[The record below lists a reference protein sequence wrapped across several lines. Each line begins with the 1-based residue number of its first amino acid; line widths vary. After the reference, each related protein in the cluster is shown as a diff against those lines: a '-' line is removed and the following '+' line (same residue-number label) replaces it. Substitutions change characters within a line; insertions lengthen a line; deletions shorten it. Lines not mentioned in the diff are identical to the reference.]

1 MAGIPS
7 PRPSCLRARDP
18 HEPHRAATPLELLY
32 DLCFVVAIAQAAT
45 ALHHGIGHGHGVQS
59 AFAFVVVFFA
69 IWWAWM
75 GFCWFASAFDCDDAP
90 YRIKVLVQMVGV
102 LVLAAGVPR
111 AAEHFDATLITLGYA
126 IMRAGLL
133 AQWLRVYR
141 SVPDYRATAGR
152 YLVGTL
158 AVQLLWIAAL
168 WLPTHQWIYAWCALV
183 PAELAVP
190 VWAERARPTPW
201 NAHHIAERY
210 GLLTLIVLGESVL
223 AATVAI
229 QSAWA
234 GGGRGELLPVVGA
247 APVILFSMWWLYFV
261 RPHHD
266 LLRSSR
272 AAFVWGYGHAAVFA
286 AAAAVGAGLSV
297 AVDAAMHTTHVA
309 AFWAGQALAL
319 PVAIY
324 LVSLWLLVQRH
335 HGHGLAFATAT
346 ALVLAAPAAPL
357 SPAIIAIVLVVLLVH
372 VVRRPA
378 GAQPAAV

>member
-1 MAGIPS
+1 MAGTPS
-7 PRPSCLRARDP
+7 PPAGRMLARDP

-59 AFAFVVVFFA
+59 AVAFVVVFFA

-111 AAEHFDATLITLGYA
+111 AAEHFDATLITLGYT

-133 AQWLRVYR
+133 GQWLRVFR
-141 SVPDYRATAGR
+141 SVPAYRGTAGR

-158 AVQLLWIAAL
+158 AVQSLWIAAL
-168 WLPTHQWIYAWCALV
+168 WLPTHTWIYAWCALV

-234 GGGRGELLPVVGA
+234 DGGRSELLPVVGA

-266 LLRSSR
+266 LLRSPR

-297 AVDAAMHTTHVA
+297 AVDAAMHSTHVSV
-309 AFWAGQALAL
+309 FWAGHALAL

-335 HGHGLAFATAT
+335 HGHGRVFGTVILA
-346 ALVLAAPAAPL
+346 VLATPFTPMAPV
-357 SPAIIAIVLVVLLVH
+357 AIALLLAGLLVH
-372 VVRRPA
+372 VLRTTPPARTPA
-378 GAQPAAV
+378 G